1 MVLFAKQ
8 RQQYTMQFEVSVAL
22 NFLIAYLYNKLPR
35 RRVNMLGEQMLEH
48 LRIKFQGHWYPERPT
63 KGSAYRSI
71 RISKE
76 KVDKV
81 LVNAANDV
89 GLDLQEIL
97 DTLPND
103 LTIWI
108 DPGEVS
114 YRIGEKGPV
123 KILYEDERRLLRK
136 NTNKDSLNSESSSDS
151 EEREGPSSHQDS
163 DVPIRPFNPD
173 AQIFQPIPDNFD
185 TISLLSNSINSLISL
200 SPTSSNNTNLNSS
213 SGSSSSVVGTN
224 TTVSSWTSNEHAL
237 IPTLS
242 SPTVTNN
249 SNTAFLN
256 KTVSTPVFS
265 PQTFAQTKFGSL
277 KSKHAG
283 RRNQSKMLP
292 SEFSA
297 YIKQKE
303 QIQQS
308 RILQMPFVDNNN
320 TFIPSSSSAV
330 IRPPNYRNYYNP
342 HVTHSQFNSSIFNND
357 SPLRPNTLPLINGQ
371 SSIYIE
377 QQMTSSTS

>member
-1 MVLFAKQ
+1 
-8 RQQYTMQFEVSVAL
+8 MQFEVSVAL

-81 LVNAANDV
+81 LINAANDV

-151 EEREGPSSHQDS
+151 EEREGPSSNQDS

-173 AQIFQPIPDNFD
+173 AQIFRPIPDNFD

-213 SGSSSSVVGTN
+213 SGSSSSILGTSTN
-224 TTVSSWTSNEHAL
+224 TPSWTSTEPAVV
-237 IPTLS
+237 PTLS
-242 SPTVTNN
+242 SPTVAT
-249 SNTAFLN
+249 SPNTAFLN
-256 KTVSTPVFS
+256 KTISTPVFS

-277 KSKHAG
+277 KSKHVG
-283 RRNQSKMLP
+283 KRNQSKMLP

-308 RILQMPFVDNNN
+308 RVLPMPFIDNNN
-320 TFIPSSSSAV
+320 SFIPATSSAI
-330 IRPPNYRNYYNP
+330 IRPPNYRNYFNP
-342 HVTHSQFNSSIFNND
+342 HITHSQLNSASMFNND
-357 SPLRPNTLPLINGQ
+357 LPLRPNTLPLTAGQ
-371 SSIYIE
+371 SSIFTE

>member
-1 MVLFAKQ
+1 
-8 RQQYTMQFEVSVAL
+8 
-22 NFLIAYLYNKLPR
+22 
-35 RRVNMLGEQMLEH
+35 MLGEQMLEH

-81 LVNAANDV
+81 LVNAAMDV

-151 EEREGPSSHQDS
+151 EEREGPTRQDVDLS
-163 DVPIRPFNPD
+163 IRPFNPE
-173 AQIFQPIPDNFD
+173 AQIFRPIPENVD
-185 TISLLSNSINSLISL
+185 TISLLSDSINSLISL
-200 SPTSSNNTNLNSS
+200 SPTSGNSTSLNSS
-213 SGSSSSVVGTN
+213 SGSSTSGNGANSNLT
-224 TTVSSWTSNEHAL
+224 SWTSPVENNL
-237 IPTLS
+237 FPTIS
-242 SPTVTNN
+242 SPTVSATPTTTSP
-249 SNTAFLN
+249 SNGPFLN
-256 KTVSTPVFS
+256 KTFSTPVFS

-277 KSKHAG
+277 KSKHTG

-308 RILQMPFVDNNN
+308 RILPMPFIDNNAAH
-320 TFIPSSSSAV
+320 IPTAIV
-330 IRPPNYRNYYNP
+330 RPTNIHQYRNNINP
-342 HVTHSQFNSSIFNND
+342 FLTNPNNSINSTTFHD
-357 SPLRPNTLPLINGQ
+357 STSRPTTLPLNTGHH
-371 SSIYIE
+371 SSIYHDQKIT
-377 QQMTSSTS
+377 TSSST

>member
-1 MVLFAKQ
+1 
-8 RQQYTMQFEVSVAL
+8 MQFEVSVAL

-81 LVNAANDV
+81 LVNAAIDV

-136 NTNKDSLNSESSSDS
+136 STNKDSLNSESSSDS
-151 EEREGPSSHQDS
+151 EEREGPLSHQDS

-200 SPTSSNNTNLNSS
+200 SPTSSSASNNQNLNSS
-213 SGSSSSVVGTN
+213 SGSSSSGLATATATVTATTTTSWN
-224 TTVSSWTSNEHAL
+224 TNEHSL
-237 IPTLS
+237 NPTLS
-242 SPTVTNN
+242 SPTIAT
-249 SNTAFLN
+249 SPNTAILN
-256 KTVSTPVFS
+256 KTISTPVFS

-283 RRNQSKMLP
+283 KRSQSKMLP

-308 RILQMPFVDNNN
+308 RILPMPFIDNPNPIN
-320 TFIPSSSSAV
+320 SSASAV
-330 IRPPNYRNYYNP
+330 IRPPNYRNYCNSY
-342 HVTHSQFNSSIFNND
+342 VTHTQLNSSMFNHD
-357 SPLRPNTLPLINGQ
+357 FPSRPNTLPLTNGP
-371 SSIYIE
+371 SSMYVE